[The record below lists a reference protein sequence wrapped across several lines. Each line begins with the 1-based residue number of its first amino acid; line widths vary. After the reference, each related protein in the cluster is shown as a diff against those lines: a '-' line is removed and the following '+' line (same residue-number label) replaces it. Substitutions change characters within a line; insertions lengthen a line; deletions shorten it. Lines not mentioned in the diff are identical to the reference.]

1 MLTYQEDESSNGI
14 GCAAPGASNPDPDT
28 ITGFLSHSVF
38 NGSTSGQNQDG
49 APASHETLLEW
60 YDASMIGNVS
70 NVTKADIMA
79 GLDSNGAGLG
89 DYSIEISVDVSM
101 GGGAGCQHTDDGEN
115 VDYTIEL
122 IVLDY
127 TITEVKE

>member
-1 MLTYQEDESSNGI
+1 M
-14 GCAAPGASNPDPDT
+14 
-28 ITGFLSHSVF
+28 HSGF
-38 NGSTSGQNQDG
+38 NGSADGQNQDG
-49 APASHETLLEW
+49 APASHETLVEW

-101 GGGAGCQHTDDGEN
+101 GGGTGCTHTDNGEN
-115 VDYTIEL
+115 VDYSIEL
-122 IVLDY
+122 LILDY